1 MELLLLGGTIVCGC
15 WRNSWCS
22 LLVQEEVH
30 LLLLLFMDEVEERSW
45 LSWVVWPRGEEAASV
60 VFVIN
65 TSWS

>member
-45 LSWVVWPRGEEAASV
+45 LS
-60 VFVIN
+60 
-65 TSWS
+65 